1 MAQGSQCAEE
11 VRVTQK
17 PRLTGLHH
25 LLHPPQGLVLVFGTW
40 KGEGFHRSSSFTIK
54 CLKSTVSE
62 EDEEEQ
68 TPHTFWNSNTQ
79 TETEAGRADPFHTPT
94 HPGWRTS
101 YSHSHLTFLLCSQP
115 WSTRRLEAGRGP
127 CNHTKSTSPA
137 LKPPT

>member
-1 MAQGSQCAEE
+1 M
-11 VRVTQK
+11 
-17 PRLTGLHH
+17 
-25 LLHPPQGLVLVFGTW
+25 LVFGTW

-94 HPGWRTS
+94 HLCTHAPGLEDLLQPLS
-101 YSHSHLTFLLCSQP
+101 PDLPALLTTLEH
-115 WSTRRLEAGRGP
+115 TEAGGRQG
-127 CNHTKSTSPA
+127 T
-137 LKPPT
+137 L